1 MDLEVDG
8 FRFSTRIDQSEAD
21 ALLCEWA
28 PSDELAS
35 FRGPAA
41 WYTCEPRTNPRMG
54 VLRQKDQRRSLTR
67 LRPNQLLHHAHP
79 DPRYRGPHMT
89 HAHVTIIEGDHPR
102 AARACTVVSNYGGPI
117 WNRWPDID
125 LRNRFATAPGVDLF
139 GRRAKWTHFRP
150 RWWSLPRLPE
160 SYRGEIGEDVDKLQ
174 VLSRYRVAICLENTI
189 EPGYLSEKFVDG
201 VRAGCVPVYRA
212 HPSVRDT
219 VLQGATWVDPADHH
233 FDPRQTLEHALSL
246 DPIEVAAR
254 NFAWFRCDDVRA
266 TSERGVWARI
276 GHALRAQGEEL
287 GVSTPQGPGVT

>member
-1 MDLEVDG
+1 MDH
-8 FRFSTRIDQSEAD
+8 SEAD

-28 PSDELAS
+28 PSDELLS

-54 VLRQKDQRRSLTR
+54 VLRQKDQRLSLER
-67 LRPNQLLHHAHP
+67 LRQNQLLHHAHA
-79 DPRYRGPHMT
+79 DPRYRVPHMT
-89 HAHVTIIEGDHPR
+89 HADATIIDGDHPR
-102 AARACTVVSNYGGPI
+102 EELGCTVVSNYGGPI

-139 GRRAKWTHFRP
+139 GRRSKWSHFRR
-150 RWWSLPRLPE
+150 RWWSLPRLPR
-160 SYRGEIGEDVDKLQ
+160 SYQGEIGEDVDKLQ
-174 VLSRYRVAICLENTI
+174 VLSGYKVAICLENTF

-212 HPSVRDT
+212 HPTVRDT
-219 VLQGATWVDPADHH
+219 VLAGAIWVDPADHGL
-233 FDPRQTLEHALSL
+233 DPGRTLEHALSL

-254 NFAWFRCDDVRA
+254 NFDWFRSDEVRA

-276 GHALRAQGEEL
+276 GEALRAQAEDL
-287 GVSTPQGPGVT
+287 GVSTPHRPRVT